1 MKAIYKKE
9 ILSYFITP
17 AGYVFLAMF
26 LAINGI
32 LFSMMTILAGSASSV
47 QSYFTFLVMSF
58 IVVMPILTM
67 KIFSEERK
75 TKTEQLLLT
84 APVSLTSIVVGK
96 FLASFTV
103 FAAAILASCF
113 NFIILYMYGD
123 APTAV
128 ILSSVICLLL
138 IGAACIAIGVFV
150 SSLTE
155 NQFVACIVTMV
166 MLLLFVGVS
175 LLESSVSSVVLRTVM
190 SWVSILSRFTNFSFG
205 IFDIPALIYYF
216 SISFVFLFL
225 TVRVLEKR
233 RWN

>member
-9 ILSYFITP
+9 LLSYFITP
-17 AGYVFLAMF
+17 AGYVFLAIF
-26 LAINGI
+26 CAINGL
-32 LFSMMTILAGSASSV
+32 LFSMMTILAGASSSV
-47 QSYFTFLVMSF
+47 EGYFTLLVMSF
-58 IVVMPILTM
+58 VVVMPILTM

-84 APVSLTSIVVGK
+84 SPVSLTAIVAGK

-103 FAAAILASCF
+103 FASAIVVSCF
-113 NFIILYMYGD
+113 NFLILYQYGS

-138 IGAACIAIGVFV
+138 IGAACIAVGVFI

-155 NQFVACIVTMV
+155 NQFVSCIVTMAT
-166 MLLLFVGVS
+166 LLAFVGIS
-175 LLESSVSSVVLRTVM
+175 LLEAAVSSEFLRSVM
-190 SWVSILSRFTNFSFG
+190 SWFSILSRFNNFSFG
-205 IFDIPALIYYF
+205 IFDIPAVIYYI
-216 SISFVFLFL
+216 SVSFVFLFL

>member
-9 ILSYFITP
+9 LLSYFITP
-17 AGYVFLAMF
+17 AGYVFLAIF

-32 LFSMMTILAGSASSV
+32 LFSMMTLLAGSGSSV
-47 QSYFTFLVMSF
+47 EGYFTFLVFSF
-58 IVVMPILTM
+58 VVVMPILTM
-67 KIFSEERK
+67 KVFSEERK

-84 APVSLTSIVVGK
+84 SPVSLFSIVLGK

-103 FAAAILASCF
+103 FAGGILASCF
-113 NFIILYMYGD
+113 NFVVLYQYGT
-123 APTAV
+123 PNGAV
-128 ILSSVICLLL
+128 IFSSVICLLL
-138 IGAACIAIGVFV
+138 IGGACIAIGVFI

-155 NQFVACIVTMV
+155 NQFVACIVTMAI
-166 MLLLFVGVS
+166 LLAFVGIS
-175 LLESSVSSVVLRTVM
+175 LLESGVSSTFLRTIM
-190 SWVSILSRFTNFSFG
+190 SWVSILTRYTNFSFG
-205 IFDIPALIYYF
+205 IFDIPALIYYM